1 MLQDLKEQH
10 QMDEQRRAEARRA
23 RLSKLD
29 LDPADTT
36 CAPGKKSP
44 GNPAV
49 SGTQQRPKPREYA
62 YPPSRQFQPANVRPP
77 RQTPAQNFQAPKRTP
92 VKEVPFPKPAVQR
105 ETQVHENP
113 VKTGESGSAVE
124 TQKRKRSVGKYIGRG
139 AAIFGAVLFLTV
151 YSVFALCFM
160 IAKGPSETARNLA
173 VQSAL
178 QASATKW
185 VPGLFL
191 DDQTIAEIIAAE
203 NAVIQD
209 VVSMDDYNTSDGG
222 TDADDTADVWADAI
236 DGMLYETV
244 SGSTYKAYVL
254 QVKDPSRVFVG
265 TSSSDYKNATAGI
278 NIFKAAEKYNAIA
291 GINAGEFADAGG
303 VGTGYAPIGLTYSQG
318 ECVWN
323 DGAKRTFI
331 GFDKENQL
339 VVRESM
345 TKAEADALGIRDAVS
360 FQTGNTLIEK
370 DGENVILYYAEG
382 NTGTAQRT
390 AIGQRADGTVI
401 LICTDGRTASSL
413 GATHNDMIDMMVS
426 YGAVSAG
433 MLDGGSSSM
442 MYYRDYYDKY
452 ETDKSLLDKYQLQ
465 GLVNKYKA
473 FTTPRRM
480 PTFFMVDGAS

>member
-1 MLQDLKEQH
+1 MPQEDLKEQYLK
-10 QMDEQRRAEARRA
+10 DERQRLEARKKRV
-23 RLSKLD
+23 SKLD
-29 LDPADTT
+29 LDIHVPDQ
-36 CAPGKKSP
+36 
-44 GNPAV
+44 PAV
-49 SGTQQRPKPREYA
+49 LAAKPA
-62 YPPSRQFQPANVRPP
+62 SRP
-77 RQTPAQNFQAPKRTP
+77 RQIPIQQKRIIQQKSVGNCPRTP
-92 VKEVPFPKPAVQR
+92 FKEVPFPQPTAS
-105 ETQVHENP
+105 E
-113 VKTGESGSAVE
+113 KTVPKAEVFLPELELIIKQPKAKKSAV
-124 TQKRKRSVGKYIGRG
+124 KYIGRG
-139 AAIFGAVLFLTV
+139 AIVFFTLLLLIL
-151 YSVFALCFM
+151 YSVFALCFV

-191 DDQTIAEIIAAE
+191 DDKTIAEIIEAE
-203 NAVIQD
+203 NNVVQD
-209 VVSMDDYNTSDGG
+209 VVSLDDYVPDDSTDGENSEDQWE
-222 TDADDTADVWADAI
+222 TAI

-254 QVKDPSRVFVG
+254 RIKDPTRVFVG
-265 TSSSDYKNATAGI
+265 ISSSDYKNATAGI
-278 NIFKAAEKYNAIA
+278 NIFAAAEKYNAVA

-331 GFDKENQL
+331 GFDSENHL
-339 VVRESM
+339 IVRESM
-345 TKAEADALGIRDAVS
+345 TKSEADALGIRDAVS

-390 AIGQRADGTVI
+390 AIGQCADGTVI

-413 GATHNDMIDMMVS
+413 GATHNDMIDLMVS

-442 MYYRDYYDKY
+442 MYYRDYFNKY
-452 ETDKSLLDKYQLQ
+452 ETDTSLLDKYQLQ

-473 FTTPRRM
+473 FTAPRRM
-480 PTFFMVDGAS
+480 PTFFMVSGIS

>member
-1 MLQDLKEQH
+1 MPQDWKQEYLQKER
-10 QMDEQRRAEARRA
+10 EREAQRQAKLAR
-23 RLSKLD
+23 LD
-29 LDPADTT
+29 LDI
-36 CAPGKKSP
+36 
-44 GNPAV
+44 
-49 SGTQQRPKPREYA
+49 KPRSA
-62 YPPSRQFQPANVRPP
+62 PPPNRMPPQKTTSARPP
-77 RQTPAQNFQAPKRTP
+77 LRQMTRRPTPQRTRSPQAVQRSAQGPVRTP
-92 VKEVPFPKPAVQR
+92 VREVPFPQPVPPRVPADER
-105 ETQVHENP
+105 GFETIP
-113 VKTGESGSAVE
+113 VRSGSR
-124 TQKRKRSVGKYIGRG
+124 RKKSSAGKYIARG
-139 AAIFGAVLFLTV
+139 AAVFFTAILLVV
-151 YSVFALCFM
+151 YAVFALCFV
-160 IAKGPSETARNLA
+160 IARGPSEAARNLA

-191 DDQTIAEIIAAE
+191 DQETIDAIQAAE
-203 NAVIQD
+203 DAVIQD
-209 VVSMDDYNTSDGG
+209 VVSMDDYITEEEPTG
-222 TDADDTADVWADAI
+222 TDTAADPWAGAI

-254 QVKDPSRVFVG
+254 LVKDPARVFVG
-265 TSSSDYKNATAGI
+265 TSSENYANATAGI
-278 NIFKAAEKYNAIA
+278 NIFKAAEKYGAVA

-303 VGTGYAPIGLTYSQG
+303 VGTGYAPIGLTYSRG

-331 GFDKENQL
+331 GFNRENQL
-339 VVRESM
+339 IVRESM

-370 DGENVILYYAEG
+370 DGENVVLYYAEG

-442 MYYRDYYDKY
+442 MYYRDYYNKY
-452 ETDKSLLDKYQLQ
+452 ETDTSRLDKYQLQ

-480 PTFFMVDGAS
+480 PTFFLVSEES

>member
-1 MLQDLKEQH
+1 MPQENLKERYQND
-10 QMDEQRRAEARRA
+10 M
-23 RLSKLD
+23 
-29 LDPADTT
+29 
-36 CAPGKKSP
+36 
-44 GNPAV
+44 
-49 SGTQQRPKPREYA
+49 
-62 YPPSRQFQPANVRPP
+62 
-77 RQTPAQNFQAPKRTP
+77 QTPTAPKQILEQP
-92 VKEVPFPKPAVQR
+92 KVKKAI
-105 ETQVHENP
+105 
-113 VKTGESGSAVE
+113 
-124 TQKRKRSVGKYIGRG
+124 GKYIGRG
-139 AAIFGAVLFLTV
+139 AAVFFTLLLLAV
-151 YSVFALCFM
+151 YSIFALCYV
-160 IAKGPSETARNLA
+160 IAKGPSITARNLA

-191 DDQTIAEIIAAE
+191 DEKTIAEIKEAE
-203 NAVIQD
+203 NSVVQD
-209 VVSMDDYNTSDGG
+209 VVSMDDYITPDDATDGDDNTDL
-222 TDADDTADVWADAI
+222 WADAI

-254 QVKDPSRVFVG
+254 LVKDPTRVFVG

-278 NIFKAAEKYNAIA
+278 NIFAAAEKYNAIA

-303 VGTGYAPIGLTYSQG
+303 VGTGYAPIGLTYSGG

-331 GFDKENQL
+331 GFDGENHL
-339 VVRESM
+339 IVRESM
-345 TKAEADALGIRDAVS
+345 TKSEADALGIRDAVS

-382 NTGTAQRT
+382 NTGTARRT
-390 AIGQRADGTVI
+390 AIGQCADGTVI

-413 GATHNDMIDMMVS
+413 GATHNDMIDLMVS

-442 MYYRDYYDKY
+442 MYYRDYYNKY
-452 ETDKSLLDKYQLQ
+452 ETDTSLLDKYQLQ

-480 PTFFMVDGAS
+480 PTFFMVSDAS